1 VEKHKESSPGCKA
14 KTDLEAF
21 TQKDAASARAT
32 GRESQTIAPLD
43 PNQRYLKFSV
53 ECSIPRIGKA
63 MTRTK
68 TAEQSSKFKIRNSKQ
83 IQMSKTTKFQNELA
97 GASDAGGKGVE

>member
-1 VEKHKESSPGCKA
+1 
-14 KTDLEAF
+14 
-21 TQKDAASARAT
+21 
-32 GRESQTIAPLD
+32 
-43 PNQRYLKFSV
+43 LKFSV

-97 GASDAGGKGVE
+97 GASDAGGKVSSDQCRRTRGQGSRFRLSKGSILDLELRI